1 MVAQLQYIAL
11 EYPLF
16 AATSAL
22 YAASMAL
29 YAAAWKSTKKVVAQ
43 AGTAL
48 MLAALVLNLGL
59 FIVRWHEAGRA
70 PLKSLFESLVF
81 FALCI
86 AVVYVFF
93 EAIYKTRAFGVPAT
107 FLALGCLVYAVGR
120 WDAEIV
126 KLPPALQSPWFVPH
140 VMVYFV
146 GYAAVAIAFAL
157 AVIQLLAPRVK
168 AVGKLLTVQAGT
180 IMTGRPLD
188 LEKMSYDLVRFGFV
202 LLTIGL
208 LVGSVW
214 AKSAWGD
221 FWVWDP
227 KENWSLVTWLV
238 YGAYLHLR
246 RVKGWRGDKAAWLA
260 IAGFGVVMFT
270 YLGME
275 MLPTAKES
283 AHVYTGG

>member
-1 MVAQLQYIAL
+1 MLQYVLAEHPFFVATGAL
-11 EYPLF
+11 Y
-16 AATSAL
+16 ATSA
-22 YAASMAL
+22 AL
-29 YAAAWKSTKKVVAQ
+29 YAAAWRSTKQLVAR
-43 AGTAL
+43 AASALMVAALLLNTAL
-48 MLAALVLNLGL
+48 MLM
-59 FIVRWHEAGRA
+59 RWHEAGRA

-93 EAIYKTRAFGVPAT
+93 ERIYRTRVFGVPAML
-107 FLALGCLVYAVGR
+107 LALGCLMYALAK

-146 GYAAVAIAFAL
+146 GYAAVALAFVL
-157 AVIQLLAPRVK
+157 AVIQLLAPRV
-168 AVGKLLTVQAGT
+168 ALVQKLLSMKAGT
-180 IMTGRPLD
+180 IMSGEKLD
-188 LEKMSYDLVRFGFV
+188 VEAMSYELVRFGFV

-227 KENWSLVTWLV
+227 KENWSLVTWLI
-238 YGAYLHLR
+238 YGGYLHLR
-246 RVKGWRGDKAAWLA
+246 RVRGWRGDKGAWLL
-260 IAGFGVVMFT
+260 IVGFAVVMFT
-270 YLGME
+270 YLGMHL
-275 MLPTAKES
+275 LPTAEES
-283 AHVYTGG
+283 AHVYQ

>member
-1 MVAQLQYIAL
+1 MVAQLQYITA

-22 YAASMAL
+22 YAAAIAL
-29 YAAAWKSTKKVVAQ
+29 YAAAWRSTRKVIAQ

-48 MLAALVLNLGL
+48 MLTALALNAGVFVL
-59 FIVRWHEAGRA
+59 RWHEAGRA

-86 AVVYVFF
+86 AIVYVFF
-93 EAIYKTRAFGVPAT
+93 ERMYKTRAFGVPAMLLS
-107 FLALGCLVYAVGR
+107 FGCLVYALTK

-146 GYAAVAIAFAL
+146 GYAAVSLAFAL
-157 AVIQLLAPRVK
+157 AAVQLLAPRVPL
-168 AVGKLLTVQAGT
+168 VQKLLTMKAGT
-180 IMTGRPLD
+180 IMTGAPLD
-188 LEKMSYDLVRFGFV
+188 VEKMSYELVRFGFV
-202 LLTIGL
+202 LLTVGL

-221 FWVWDP
+221 YWVWDP
-227 KENWSLVTWLV
+227 KENWSLVTWLT
-238 YGAYLHLR
+238 YGGYLHLR
-246 RVKGWRGDKAAWLA
+246 RVRGWRGEKGAWLLVV
-260 IAGFGVVMFT
+260 GFAVVMFT
-270 YLGME
+270 YLGMHL
-275 MLPTAKES
+275 LPTAEES
-283 AHVYTGG
+283 AHVYTQ

>member
-1 MVAQLQYIAL
+1 MVAQLQYVVV

-16 AATSAL
+16 AATGAL
-22 YAASMAL
+22 YVAAMSL
-29 YAAAWKSTKKVVAQ
+29 YAAAWRSTKRVVAQ
-43 AGTAL
+43 AGTGL
-48 MLAALVLNLGL
+48 MLAALILNAGL
-59 FIVRWHEAGRA
+59 FVLRWHEAGRA

-86 AVVYVFF
+86 AIVYVFF
-93 EAIYKTRAFGVPAT
+93 EWIYKTRVFGVPAT
-107 FLALGCLVYAVGR
+107 LLALGCLVYALTK

-146 GYAAVAIAFAL
+146 GYAAVALAFAL
-157 AVIQLLAPRVK
+157 AAIQLLAPRVP
-168 AVGKLLTVQAGT
+168 AVQRLLTMKAGT
-180 IMTGRPLD
+180 IMTGKPLD
-188 LEKMSYDLVRFGFV
+188 IEKMAYELVRFGFV

-227 KENWSLVTWLV
+227 KENWSLVTWLI
-238 YGAYLHLR
+238 YGGYLHLR
-246 RVKGWRGDKAAWLA
+246 RVRGWRGDKGAWLL
-260 IAGFGVVMFT
+260 IIGFAVVMFT
-270 YLGME
+270 YLGMN
-275 MLPTAKES
+275 MLPTAAES
-283 AHVYTGG
+283 AHVYTS

>member
-1 MVAQLQYIAL
+1 MLTYIFT

-16 AATSAL
+16 AATGAL
-22 YAASMAL
+22 YAAAIAL
-29 YAAAWKSTKKVVAQ
+29 YAAAWRSTKKVIAQ

-48 MLAALVLNLGL
+48 MLTALALNAGVFVL
-59 FIVRWHEAGRA
+59 RWHEAGRA

-86 AVVYVFF
+86 GIVYVFF
-93 EAIYKTRAFGVPAT
+93 ERMYKTRAFGVPAMLLS
-107 FLALGCLVYAVGR
+107 FGCIVYAITK

-146 GYAAVAIAFAL
+146 GYAAVALAFAL
-157 AVIQLLAPRVK
+157 AVIQLLAPRVPL
-168 AVGKLLTVQAGT
+168 VQRLLTMKAGT
-180 IMTGRPLD
+180 IMTGTPLD
-188 LEKMSYDLVRFGFV
+188 VEKMSYELVRFGFV
-202 LLTIGL
+202 LLTVGL

-221 FWVWDP
+221 YWVWDP

-238 YGAYLHLR
+238 YGGYLHLR
-246 RVKGWRGDKAAWLA
+246 RVRGWRGEKGAWLLVV
-260 IAGFGVVMFT
+260 GFAVVMFT
-270 YLGME
+270 YLGMS
-275 MLPTAKES
+275 MLPTAEES
-283 AHVYTGG
+283 AHVYSG

>member
-1 MVAQLQYIAL
+1 MLQYVIA
-11 EYPLF
+11 EHPF
-16 AATSAL
+16 FVATGAL
-22 YAASMAL
+22 YAASAAL
-29 YAAAWKSTKKVVAQ
+29 YAAAWKSTREIVARV
-43 AGTAL
+43 ATAL
-48 MLAALVLNLGL
+48 MATALLLNLAL
-59 FIVRWHEAGRA
+59 FILRWQEAGRA

-86 AVVYVFF
+86 ALVYVFF
-93 EAIYKTRAFGVPAT
+93 EWIYRTRVFGLPAT
-107 FLALGCLVYAVGR
+107 LLVLGCLGYALAK

-146 GYAAVAIAFAL
+146 GYGAVSLAFVLAI
-157 AVIQLLAPRVK
+157 VQLLAPRVP
-168 AVGKLLTVQAGT
+168 AVERVLSMRAGT
-180 IMTGRPLD
+180 IMTGQPLD
-188 LEKMSYDLVRFGFV
+188 VEGMSYELVRFGFA
-202 LLTIGL
+202 LLTVGL

-246 RVKGWRGDKAAWLA
+246 RVKGWKGEKGAWLA
-260 IAGFGVVMFT
+260 VAGFAVVMFT

-275 MLPTAKES
+275 MLPTAQQS
-283 AHVYTGG
+283 AHVYTGQ